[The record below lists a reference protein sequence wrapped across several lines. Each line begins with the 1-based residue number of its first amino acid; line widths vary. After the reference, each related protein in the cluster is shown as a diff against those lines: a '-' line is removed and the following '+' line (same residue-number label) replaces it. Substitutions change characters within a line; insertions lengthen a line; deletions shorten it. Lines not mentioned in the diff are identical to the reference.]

1 MTISKKNHRLF
12 AELLASSHATQSASS
27 SHSVSCSGAL
37 AEPESKVLR
46 WCTYH
51 ATVLCRWCSPETWAT
66 RATRHRKLSV
76 ESSLSA
82 RPKKAKRASA
92 KLRNSSEEPACSSS
106 AGWLR
111 VCTIALAC
119 WMAVPSSGDFTQAA
133 CAMRSC
139 CVSECVAWIVVR
151 FWTRTSSDIDSGSGF
166 FVPAPPEFAS
176 ILCGSFPNT
185 GAPSL
190 ISSR

>member
-1 MTISKKNHRLF
+1 MVHVPRHGVVPMVLTRDVGHQSHEAPE
-12 AELLASSHATQSASS
+12 AERRKLLVSQAQEGEE
-27 SHSVSCSGAL
+27 SVGKA
-37 AEPESKVLR
+37 AEP
-46 WCTYH
+46 
-51 ATVLCRWCSPETWAT
+51 
-66 RATRHRKLSV
+66 
-76 ESSLSA
+76 
-82 RPKKAKRASA
+82 
-92 KLRNSSEEPACSSS
+92 SEEPACSSS

-119 WMAVPSSGDFTQAA
+119 WMAVPSSGDFTQVA